1 MKVGNDFEEMTVAE
15 IVTQNIKTADV
26 FKKNGIDFC
35 CGGNVLMKEVCEKK
49 NVDYEKVKTELLNL
63 DKVSKVHDFDSW
75 ELDFLTDYIINTHH
89 TYIVESNPLILQ
101 YANKVAKVHGHQCE
115 ELFEIKSLFE
125 KLSEEL
131 TAHMAKEENILFSYI
146 KQMVVA
152 KRNNLESTP
161 PPFGTI
167 QNPINMMEMEHEG
180 AGEYLKKIAKLA
192 NGFTPPD
199 WACNTFRAL
208 YSKLEEYQNDLFQHI
223 HLENNILFPKAIKM
237 ETGEA

>member
-1 MKVGNDFEEMTVAE
+1 MKVENDFEEMTVAE
-15 IVTQNIKTADV
+15 IVTQNIRTADI

-35 CGGNVLMKEVCEKK
+35 CGGNVLIKEVCEKK
-49 NVDYEKVKTELLNL
+49 NVDYEKIKLELLNL
-63 DKVSKVHDFDSW
+63 NKESKVHDYDSW

-89 TYIVESNPLILQ
+89 AYIVESNPLVLQ

-125 KLSEEL
+125 ELAEEL
-131 TAHMAKEENILFSYI
+131 TSHMSKEENILFPYI
-146 KQMVVA
+146 KKMVVD
-152 KRNNLESTP
+152 KRNNLELTP

-167 QNPINMMEMEHEG
+167 QNPIKMMELEHES
-180 AGEYLKKIAKLA
+180 AGDNLKKIATLT
-192 NGFTPPD
+192 NDFSPPE

-208 YSKLEEYQNDLFQHI
+208 YAKLEEYQNDLFQHI

-237 ETGEA
+237 EIGEA